1 MRSAK
6 FLQFVNSADA
16 ATRRLFKDQSGNP
29 VNRIHDDGGLRAE
42 MKETENK
49 LEIVL
54 HDAIGDW
61 WAGTDSATLVK
72 AVKACK
78 GKNKEIDLDINSF
91 GGDAY
96 TGIAFY
102 NALADHD
109 AKVTARITGIA
120 YSAASV
126 FPMAADEI
134 LISENATM
142 GIHPAWLYTV
152 GNRFALRDSAQWLET
167 LDGQLVDT
175 YAARTGRST
184 EEILNWFV
192 GNNHDGTVFSGKQ
205 AVEYGFADAVIPLK
219 KRKDGDSDDPL
230 AVDDSTG
237 GNPVLSVAEVRQRFE
252 ARHAAALRRD
262 RLNAMREQLK
272 LN

>member
-6 FLQFVNSADA
+6 FLQFMNSANA
-16 ATRRLFKDQSGNP
+16 ATRRLFKNQ
-29 VNRIHDDGGLRAE
+29 DGGIFNKTPECPDFRAE
-42 MKETENK
+42 MKESDSK

-72 AVKACK
+72 AVKAAK
-78 GKNKEIDLDINSF
+78 GKNKEIELDINSF

-120 YSAASV
+120 FSAASV

-134 LISENATM
+134 LISENATL

-175 YAARTGRST
+175 YAARTGRT
-184 EEILNWFV
+184 VDEITTWFV

-219 KRKDGDSDDPL
+219 KRDGDDK
-230 AVDDSTG
+230 T
-237 GNPVLSVAEVRQRFE
+237 LSVETSLENKPLSTIGEVRKQFE
-252 ARHAAALRRD
+252 ARHAATLRRE
-262 RLNAMREQLK
+262 RLNAMREQLR
-272 LN
+272 LQ

>member
-6 FLQFVNSADA
+6 FLKFMNYECA
-16 ATRRLFKDQSGNP
+16 ASRRLFKDQ
-29 VNRIHDDGGLRAE
+29 GGGIFNQTPECPDFRAE
-42 MKETENK
+42 MKESDSK

-72 AVKACK
+72 AVKSAK
-78 GKNKEIDLDINSF
+78 GKNKEIELDINSF

-120 YSAASV
+120 FSAASV

-134 LISENATM
+134 LISENATL

-152 GNRFALRDSAQWLET
+152 GNRFALRDSADWLET

-175 YAARTGRST
+175 YAARTGKST
-184 EEILNWFV
+184 QEILNWFV
-192 GNNHDGTVFSGKQ
+192 GKNNDGTVFSGKQ

-219 KRKDGDSDDPL
+219 RKENDNNADDKSNSESSRPSS
-230 AVDDSTG
+230 AI
-237 GNPVLSVAEVRQRFE
+237 A
-252 ARHAAALRRD
+252 D
-262 RLNAMREQLK
+262 RLAEFKQRHMKAMRNERVAQIQRQLAGQ
-272 LN
+272 NN

>member
-6 FLQFVNSADA
+6 FLQFMNSADA
-16 ATRRLFKDQSGNP
+16 ATRRLFKNQ
-29 VNRIHDDGGLRAE
+29 DGGIFNKTPECPDFRAE
-42 MKETENK
+42 MKESDSK

-72 AVKACK
+72 AVKAVK
-78 GKNKEIDLDINSF
+78 GKNKEIELDINSF

-120 YSAASV
+120 FSAASV

-134 LISENATM
+134 LISENATL

-175 YAARTGRST
+175 YAARTGRTT
-184 EEILNWFV
+184 EEITSWFV

-205 AVEYGFADAVIPLK
+205 AVEYGFADAVIKLK
-219 KRKDGDSDDPL
+219 TRKDDDDKTLSIETSGDNKPASSID
-230 AVDDSTG
+230 
-237 GNPVLSVAEVRQRFE
+237 EIRKKFE
-252 ARHAAALRRD
+252 ARHAATLRRE
-262 RLNAMREQLK
+262 RLNAMRQQLHLK
-272 LN
+272 

>member
-6 FLQFVNSADA
+6 FLQFMNSADA
-16 ATRRLFKDQSGNP
+16 ATRRLFRDQSGNP
-29 VNRIHDDGGLRAE
+29 VSKAPEAGDLRAE
-42 MKETENK
+42 MKETDSK

-134 LISENATM
+134 LISENATL

-175 YAARTGRST
+175 YAARTGRDKA
-184 EEILNWFV
+184 EILNWFV

-219 KRKDGDSDDPL
+219 KRKDGDADDPMSIETS
-230 AVDDSTG
+230 ADGKPSAT
-237 GNPVLSVAEVRQRFE
+237 VAEMRQRFE
-252 ARHAAALRRD
+252 ARHASALRREQ
-262 RLNAMREQLK
+262 LNAMRERLK

>member
-6 FLQFVNSADA
+6 FLQFMNSADA
-16 ATRRLFKDQSGNP
+16 ATRRLFKNQ
-29 VNRIHDDGGLRAE
+29 DGGIFNKTPECPDFRAE
-42 MKETENK
+42 MKESDSK

-72 AVKACK
+72 AVKAAR
-78 GKNKEIDLDINSF
+78 GKNKEIELDINSF

-109 AKVTARITGIA
+109 AKVTAKITGIA
-120 YSAASV
+120 FSAASV

-134 LISENATM
+134 LISENATL

-175 YAARTGRST
+175 YAARTGRT
-184 EEILNWFV
+184 KEEITSWFV

-219 KRKDGDSDDPL
+219 KRDVDKDSDDMSL
-230 AVDDSTG
+230 STSERPSSG
-237 GNPVLSVAEVRQRFE
+237 IADRMNEFKQR
-252 ARHAAALRRD
+252 HMK
-262 RLNAMREQLK
+262 AMRNERLAAIRQHLNLK
-272 LN
+272 